1 MIKCQCWFDNLI
13 IIWMEAEFE
22 RFDDRRFEN
31 YDGNFKIENTKEL
44 QEKCR
49 FRVAGLFVIKIK

>member
-1 MIKCQCWFDNLI
+1 
-13 IIWMEAEFE
+13 MEAEFE